1 VHSAAA
7 LRLGYVRAVGPVD
20 LRRRAP
26 GAKAPVLILGF
37 NAGLEDLL
45 HPRRQRQ
52 GQRQRQRLAL
62 RAFVVPTLRQAQG
75 RLLRKRREGWGTR
88 FVSCGGEVKVPVP
101 RLFKERRDKDGP
113 PGIDPPFAKLIR
125 GGWFAKVF
133 FMSDRVMSE
142 SAMSESTE
150 QIRELLDSVYRV
162 DSGRILATL
171 IRLLGDFDLAEE
183 AMHEA
188 FAAALSL
195 WPKSGVPGNPRPW
208 LISTARFKAIDT
220 LRRRARFDASQD
232 EFVRYFE
239 AQSISAERSNKNEEH
254 GLEDD
259 YLEDD
264 RLRLIFTCCHP
275 SLAPDARVALTLRE
289 VCGLTTEEIAKA
301 FLITPRTL
309 AQRVVRAKAKIR
321 ETPIR
326 YEVPTPGELPER
338 LGAVLQVIYLV
349 FNEGYSAAAGAEVTR
364 AELTGEAIRL
374 GRLLVELHLTELGP
388 EPEVIGL
395 LSLMLLQESRRAAR
409 NSPTGELILL
419 ENQDRALWN
428 REQIAEGVAL
438 LEKAL
443 QYRQKS
449 RRFGS
454 YTLQAAIA
462 AVHAEAESVARTDWR
477 QIVALYD
484 RLLQVQPSPVV
495 QLNRAVAIAMRDGPE
510 AGLTNIDAVLE
521 HGELANY
528 YLAHSA
534 RADMCRRLGR
544 TAEARASYEKAL
556 ALTQQEPERQFLQE
570 RIRQLK

>member
-1 VHSAAA
+1 
-7 LRLGYVRAVGPVD
+7 
-20 LRRRAP
+20 
-26 GAKAPVLILGF
+26 
-37 NAGLEDLL
+37 
-45 HPRRQRQ
+45 
-52 GQRQRQRLAL
+52 
-62 RAFVVPTLRQAQG
+62 
-75 RLLRKRREGWGTR
+75 
-88 FVSCGGEVKVPVP
+88 
-101 RLFKERRDKDGP
+101 
-113 PGIDPPFAKLIR
+113 
-125 GGWFAKVF
+125 
-133 FMSDRVMSE
+133 MSERVMSE
-142 SAMSESTE
+142 RVMSERVMSERSTE
-150 QIRELLDSVYRV
+150 QIRELLDSLYRV

-195 WPKSGVPGNPRPW
+195 WPRSGVPDNPRPW

-232 EFVRYFE
+232 ELVRYLE
-239 AQSISAERSNKNEEH
+239 AQWSSAESSNAGNS
-254 GLEDD
+254 LEDD
-259 YLEDD
+259 RLEDD

-275 SLAPDARVALTLRE
+275 SLAPEARVALTLRE

-301 FLITPRTL
+301 FLTTPRTL
-309 AQRVVRAKAKIR
+309 AQRIVRAKAKIR
-321 ETPIR
+321 ETPIP
-326 YEVPTPGELPER
+326 YEVPTPQELPER

-374 GRLLVELHLTELGP
+374 GRLLTELRP
-388 EPEVIGL
+388 EPEGVFPEIMGSEVTGL
-395 LSLMLLQESRRAAR
+395 LSLMLLQESRHAAR
-409 NSPTGELILL
+409 TSPAGELILL

-438 LEKAL
+438 LEKAKAL
-443 QYRQKS
+443 GYRGKP
-449 RRFGS
+449 RRFGT

-484 RLLQVQPSPVV
+484 QLARIQPSPVV

-510 AGLTNIDAVLE
+510 AGLAHIDAVLE
-521 HGELANY
+521 DGELANY

-556 ALTQQEPERQFLQE
+556 ALTQQEPERRFLQE

>member
-1 VHSAAA
+1 
-7 LRLGYVRAVGPVD
+7 
-20 LRRRAP
+20 
-26 GAKAPVLILGF
+26 
-37 NAGLEDLL
+37 
-45 HPRRQRQ
+45 
-52 GQRQRQRLAL
+52 
-62 RAFVVPTLRQAQG
+62 
-75 RLLRKRREGWGTR
+75 
-88 FVSCGGEVKVPVP
+88 
-101 RLFKERRDKDGP
+101 
-113 PGIDPPFAKLIR
+113 
-125 GGWFAKVF
+125 
-133 FMSDRVMSE
+133 MSE
-142 SAMSESTE
+142 HSTE
-150 QIRELLDSVYRV
+150 QIRELLDSLYRV

-195 WPKSGVPGNPRPW
+195 WPSSGVPGNPRPW

-232 EFVRYFE
+232 ELVRYLE
-239 AQSISAERSNKNEEH
+239 AQWSSPERSNAEARSNEA
-254 GLEDD
+254 DS
-259 YLEDD
+259 LEDD

-275 SLAPDARVALTLRE
+275 SLALEAHVALTLRE

-301 FLITPRTL
+301 FLTTPRTL
-309 AQRVVRAKAKIR
+309 AQRIVRAKARIR
-321 ETPIR
+321 ETRIP
-326 YEVPTPGELPER
+326 YEVPTPEELPER
-338 LGAVLQVIYLV
+338 LGAVLHVIYLV

-374 GRLLVELHLTELGP
+374 CRLLTELQP

-395 LSLMLLQESRRAAR
+395 LSLMLLQESRHAAR
-409 NSPTGELILL
+409 TSPTGELILL
-419 ENQDRALWN
+419 ENQDRSLWN

-443 QYRQKS
+443 KT

-462 AVHAEAESVARTDWR
+462 AVHAEAESAAETDWR

-484 RLLQVQPSPVV
+484 RLLRIHPSPVV
-495 QLNRAVAIAMRDGPE
+495 QLNRAVAVAMCDGPE
-510 AGLTNIDAVLE
+510 AGLTLIDAVLE

-534 RADMCRRLGR
+534 RADMYRRLGR
-544 TAEARASYEKAL
+544 TAEARTSYEKAL
-556 ALTQQEPERQFLQE
+556 ELTQQEPERHFLQE
-570 RIRQLK
+570 RILQLK